1 VSCEDRS
8 KVSQLESEVSANA
21 TPAAPESDKT
31 KPKLGFLFN
40 CAKRRSFIIY
50 ETNFIIFC
58 KKNITLYK
66 LFYYNVI
73 MYLDGVETRPVFILP
88 DY

>member
-1 VSCEDRS
+1 MPYVICVSCEDRS

-40 CAKRRSFIIY
+40 GEKRRSFKRY
-50 ETNFIIFC
+50 ETNLINF
-58 KKNITLYK
+58 YK
-66 LFYYNVI
+66 
-73 MYLDGVETRPVFILP
+73 
-88 DY
+88 